1 MTANL
6 CPWKSTWLT
15 KMVKLWL
22 RHIDNNS
29 PRHPHLFE
37 TKPFVLSLIKKCYSS
52 DECNFRNNTYALYK
66 LMLSLLWEGQ
76 RFCDFAQAKI
86 PNLVFWGGKNTESIF
101 WFELPIRVSLS
112 GNILSITLSIAK
124 VACTLFQ
131 FRCSSIPNSLD
142 ITFPSSNLSSYVWFC
157 HLCITNKW
165 KFSIHFFK

>member
-22 RHIDNNS
+22 RHIDDNS

-66 LMLSLLWEGQ
+66 LMLSLLWEGHKS
-76 RFCDFAQAKI
+76 FATSLKPRYQI
-86 PNLVFWGGKNTESIF
+86 LS
-101 WFELPIRVSLS
+101 FEEEKTQRVSSDLS
-112 GNILSITLSIAK
+112 YQSEFLYLETSCLLHCQLQRLRVLYFSFVVHQSI
-124 VACTLFQ
+124 V
-131 FRCSSIPNSLD
+131 
-142 ITFPSSNLSSYVWFC
+142 
-157 HLCITNKW
+157 H
-165 KFSIHFFK
+165 

>member
-6 CPWKSTWLT
+6 CPSKSTWFT
-15 KMVKLWL
+15 KMFKLWL
-22 RHIDNNS
+22 RHVDDNS
-29 PRHPHLFE
+29 PRHPYLFE
-37 TKPFVLSLIKKCYSS
+37 IKPFVLSLIKKCYSS

-157 HLCITNKW
+157 HLCVTNKW